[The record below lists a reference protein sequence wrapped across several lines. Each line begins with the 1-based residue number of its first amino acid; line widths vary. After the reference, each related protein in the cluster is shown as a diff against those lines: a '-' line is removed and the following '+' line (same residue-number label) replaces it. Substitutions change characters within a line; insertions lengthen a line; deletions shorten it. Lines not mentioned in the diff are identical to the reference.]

1 MAHAGS
7 SGEVGLPLGVTRK
20 STNDRLKQS
29 QTAASEPARVHG
41 HRACRNRTASQLKSL
56 PSAGRNHPCSFHRQ
70 ASRTMITSAGR
81 ECSKKSAKVTL
92 ANGRPVASANI
103 GMINV
108 SSMKRENSEYQS

>member
-70 ASRTMITSAGR
+70 ASRTMITSAGNKALQTEFVAR
-81 ECSKKSAKVTL
+81 KDALRDRML
-92 ANGRPVASANI
+92 AADQEEVA
-103 GMINV
+103 
-108 SSMKRENSEYQS
+108 